1 MADNE
6 RGYHKP
12 RQVNFDRGA
21 GPSEGG
27 SPPHGG
33 AAHRPMAEPTNHGGV
48 THEMA
53 RTHEHNA
60 RVERHRAAH
69 AGGGQRDHEKILH
82 ETHRLHQGDGFVS
95 HGDKHGAA
103 SHWRREAERGD
114 TAAHERTESAAE
126 RKREGE

>member
-1 MADNE
+1 MAENE
-6 RGYHKP
+6 RGFHHP
-12 RQVNFDRGA
+12 RQVNYDRGT

-27 SPPHGG
+27 MPPHGG
-33 AAHRPMAEPTNHGGV
+33 AAHKPMVEPTNHGGRM
-48 THEMA
+48 HEVA
-53 RTHEHNA
+53 RRDEHAA

-103 SHWRREAERGD
+103 SHWRRGEESP
-114 TAAHERTESAAE
+114 AHERGESKAE
-126 RKREGE
+126 REREGE

>member
-1 MADNE
+1 MAENE
-6 RGYHKP
+6 RGFHHP
-12 RQVNFDRGA
+12 RQVNYGRGG

-48 THEMA
+48 MHEKA
-53 RTHEHNA
+53 RRDEHAA

-82 ETHRLHQGDGFVS
+82 ETHKLHQGEPFTS

-103 SHWRREAERGD
+103 SHWRRDGEESP
-114 TAAHERTESAAE
+114 AHERSESKAE
-126 RKREGE
+126 REREGE